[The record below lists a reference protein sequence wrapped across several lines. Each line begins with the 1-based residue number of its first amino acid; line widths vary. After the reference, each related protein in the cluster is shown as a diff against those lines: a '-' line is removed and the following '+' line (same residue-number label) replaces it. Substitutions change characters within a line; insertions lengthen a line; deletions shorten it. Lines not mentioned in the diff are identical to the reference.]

1 MVFELPIHTH
11 THQHEQS
18 HDHHHDDQVSHAC
31 IHDCSKCQRASLQE
45 DGDFERF
52 IRGLIKF
59 PGEDEA
65 PVECA
70 HTKVDLSCMFGGND
84 FAAGVQ
90 QKNEPTL
97 VRVHD
102 E

>member
-1 MVFELPIHTH
+1 MLELPIHTPN
-11 THQHEQS
+11 
-18 HDHHHDDQVSHAC
+18 HHHNHEDEHHHHDQVSHAC
-31 IHDCSKCQRASLQE
+31 IHDCTKCQRAKLQE
-45 DGDFERF
+45 DGEFERF
-52 IRGLIKF
+52 IRSLIKF
-59 PGEDEA
+59 PGKDEA
-65 PVECA
+65 PVECE